1 MMDRQTMEKTAMT
14 AAPGTGSGRAME
26 AEGAGASAD
35 REAVCATR
43 LRAVSD
49 PTRLKILRLL
59 QEGGRTPGELA
70 RALALAPN
78 LLSHHLRVLRESGFV
93 AAGREGRVI
102 RYRLARPSVGEEG
115 GAIDLGCCRL
125 DFS

>member
-1 MMDRQTMEKTAMT
+1 MMARQKTRTAAMT
-14 AAPGTGSGRAME
+14 AAPGTGPDRDQTA
-26 AEGAGASAD
+26 ASPGGSPD
-35 REAVCATR
+35 REAVCAAR

-59 QEGGRTPGELA
+59 QERSRTPGELA
-70 RALALAPN
+70 RELALAPN
-78 LLSHHLRVLRESGFV
+78 LLSHHLKVLRDGGLV

-102 RYRLARPSVGEEG
+102 RYRLARPLGEAAD

-125 DFS
+125 EFS